1 MKRIKTVSSLIR
13 MFEKYYILNIG
24 KLHDLYSR

>member
-13 MFEKYYILNIG
+13 MFEIYYIFNIG
-24 KLHDLYSR
+24 KLH